1 MIAIGIQRLEQ
12 KQEIDVKIVL
22 LLNCSC
28 NDNLDIES
36 QDSGTHFPKIAF
48 EDDAPLLALL

>member
-1 MIAIGIQRLEQ
+1 
-12 KQEIDVKIVL
+12 VKIVL
-22 LLNCSC
+22 LLDCSC

-48 EDDAPLLALL
+48 EDDAPLLVLL